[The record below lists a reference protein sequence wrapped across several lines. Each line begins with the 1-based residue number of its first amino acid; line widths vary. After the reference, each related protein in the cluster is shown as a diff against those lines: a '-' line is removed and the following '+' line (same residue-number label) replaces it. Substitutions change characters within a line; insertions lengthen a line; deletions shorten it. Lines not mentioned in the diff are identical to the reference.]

1 METTLAKRA
10 PCIQLQPYS
19 TTAMGCCASK
29 TVTDHE
35 VVVKQTTTT
44 QKNAKEETRPAEG
57 LPPAPEPT
65 PVVVDPDVEAAKA
78 AEKVK
83 AEHDAAAEK
92 AAEAERLRAE
102 AEAARVAKEKAEA
115 EAKAKAEEEEA
126 AAKAAAETP
135 KVVEEHLKRAKK
147 FFDKMDKDSN
157 GTLEGDELVKL
168 AKWTFEGIHG
178 EGEEPMSEADQ
189 QAEIEKLMELDKN
202 KDGALSFDEF
212 GEWWNVTD
220 TAIQTAKHERATA
233 KRAARVQKEA
243 EEKAAAEAAA
253 AEKAAAAAEAA
264 RIKAEA
270 EKEAAAAKAAE
281 EARAKAKAEAEA
293 ARIKAEEEAAE
304 AARIKAQQ
312 EEEEAAKKK
321 KAEEEEEEKKE
332 ATPPSGPPWWEAKLP
347 AGDGVVR
354 KEIRSMPLDEQE
366 RYANAVD
373 KMMEPV
379 DGVPGSSQYF
389 RLACYHGGPKN
400 EPHNA
405 AGEYCV
411 HRNEAFPGACACLP
425 TCVHTWLAACVPL

>member
-1 METTLAKRA
+1 
-10 PCIQLQPYS
+10 
-19 TTAMGCCASK
+19 
-29 TVTDHE
+29 
-35 VVVKQTTTT
+35 
-44 QKNAKEETRPAEG
+44 
-57 LPPAPEPT
+57 
-65 PVVVDPDVEAAKA
+65 
-78 AEKVK
+78 
-83 AEHDAAAEK
+83 
-92 AAEAERLRAE
+92 
-102 AEAARVAKEKAEA
+102 
-115 EAKAKAEEEEA
+115 
-126 AAKAAAETP
+126 
-135 KVVEEHLKRAKK
+135 
-147 FFDKMDKDSN
+147 
-157 GTLEGDELVKL
+157 
-168 AKWTFEGIHG
+168 
-178 EGEEPMSEADQ
+178 MSEADQ

-321 KAEEEEEEKKE
+321 KAEEEEEEE
-332 ATPPSGPPWWEAKLP
+332 ATPPSGPAWWEAKLP

-373 KMMEPV
+373 KMMESV

-425 TCVHTWLAACVPL
+425 AYLRTYVAGWLRATVASQEPALLPAFSADLS